1 MIFGSGGKTAFIR
14 HGAQLFPATVFRLR
28 TMGRRLTAISLATLI
43 VALALAGAAGAALVG
58 IYRDGMQTKAQR
70 EQMVKVHGERCGRGA
85 LGQAL
90 RVVIGKRTRECAFRT
105 PVIGRDLEIAAT
117 ERLLG
122 STPAPAQHRA
132 FLAVSLRGEG
142 GVAGYQLAVYPAQ
155 RKVQLRKILA
165 DGRVKYLDIVR
176 EVSTV
181 KGVEGANELRL
192 RAFDLGGGTEGGGCK
207 VLAFVGGK
215 LVAEATDEAA
225 AELKGRLSGFS
236 VGAASGA
243 RGIAASVDDVVVRV
257 PGPFG

>member
-28 TMGRRLTAISLATLI
+28 MMGRRLTAISLATLI

-105 PVIGRDLEIAAT
+105 PVIGRNLEIAAT

-192 RAFDLGGGTEGGGCK
+192 RAFDLGGGSCQ

-215 LVAEATDEAA
+215 LVAEANDEAA

-257 PGPFG
+257 PSPFG